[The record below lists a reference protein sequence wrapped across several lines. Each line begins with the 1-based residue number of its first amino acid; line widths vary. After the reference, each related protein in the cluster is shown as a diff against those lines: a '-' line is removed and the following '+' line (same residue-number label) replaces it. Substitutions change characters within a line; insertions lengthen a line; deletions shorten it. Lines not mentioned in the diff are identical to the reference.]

1 MVAYNDIGLKE
12 TRFYQDVF
20 SEGFQEG
27 LKDAQHEGEI
37 RIILRQLNRRFSNLN
52 PNTIIQI
59 QQLNSIQLETLADK
73 MFDFTMPSELD
84 AWLEQI

>member
-37 RIILRQLNRRFSNLN
+37 RIILRLLKRRFNNLHA
-52 PNTIIQI
+52 NTIIRI
-59 QQLNSIQLETLADK
+59 QQLNSVQLEALADK